1 MVREGVSSNRW
12 KTLAN
17 NGKSTLDNPEAK
29 QFLQDLVGEE
39 GLDVILALVGR
50 EAIDEEIAEKTDLKL
65 NTVRKI
71 LYKLYDYRLASYI
84 RTKDKE
90 IGWYIYTWKLDLG
103 RIYDVIV
110 ARKRRMLEDLRERL
124 EFESSN
130 VFFHCKNDEC
140 KIPFDVASETEFKC
154 PQCHSI
160 MDFVD
165 NQKTVMGI
173 EKEIHRL
180 EREIGSA

>member
-1 MVREGVSSNRW
+1 LE
-12 KTLAN
+12 N
-17 NGKSTLDNPEAK
+17 NGKSILDNQEAR
-29 QFLQDLVGEE
+29 QFLLELVGEE

-65 NTVRKI
+65 NIVRKI
-71 LYKLYDYRLASYI
+71 LYRLYDYRLASYV

-103 RIYDVIV
+103 RIFDVIV
-110 ARKRRMLEDLRERL
+110 ARKRRMLEELKEKL

-130 VFFHCKNDEC
+130 VFFHCKHDQY
-140 KIPFDVASETEFKC
+140 KIPFDVASETQFKC

-165 NQKTVMGI
+165 NQETVMGL

-180 EREIGSA
+180 EQEIGRI